1 MPKTMYAI
9 FSDQAYDD
17 FMNGKAVDNNGFR
30 SPKGYFYSDQP
41 SFSPLYPRQEQI
53 KDAGLKLAIAAGGYV
68 LFDIALPGIKRFS
81 HEKVYPFFAEKQCIS
96 NPIDEVI
103 EKVVVVQ
110 ENQRLYENNRL
121 LYDVWIT
128 RGLIFDFGDHQIS
141 FEKGPWLSE
150 QIVIRKG
157 YNLISEF
164 TPESK
169 IMEPF
174 SNNGVMNCERTI
186 ITIC

>member
-1 MPKTMYAI
+1 MNTTDVRFDEHVLATFKSFIGKKMTKYEHVPFRFTNSVPQFVRFCIDGNPWYLYC
-9 FSDQAYDD
+9 FSEEHD
-17 FMNGKAVDNNGFR
+17 
-30 SPKGYFYSDQP
+30 YFGATEDVSV
-41 SFSPLYPRQEQI
+41 LY
-53 KDAGLKLAIAAGGYV
+53 
-68 LFDIALPGIKRFS
+68 FDS
-81 HEKVYPFFAEKQCIS
+81 NEYPFFAEKQCIS

-110 ENQRLYENNRL
+110 ENQRLYENSRL

-164 TPESK
+164 TPESR
-169 IMEPF
+169 IMGPF